1 MLVLLTHRQ
10 ESCLIADVTRVSC
23 QKDGICITWKMETV
37 MTAKEVRKTLVNEA
51 ELLDHLIAE
60 VNKFDGSEFTNQ
72 AQFIKDSWARFL
84 GDRCRTNRSLA
95 EVDDFELVID
105 LTEEKCQVEQYVKA
119 TDSDAGYTETWEKF
133 LTCERDILQNLVER
147 ARNGKSAQ

>member
-1 MLVLLTHRQ
+1 
-10 ESCLIADVTRVSC
+10 
-23 QKDGICITWKMETV
+23 
-37 MTAKEVRKTLVNEA
+37 MTAKEVKQTLTNEA
-51 ELLDHLIAE
+51 ELLEHLIEA

-84 GDRCRTNRSLA
+84 GDRCQTNRALA
-95 EVDDFELVID
+95 KVDDLELVVD

-119 TDSDAGYTETWEKF
+119 TDSTAAYTETWKKF
-133 LTCERDILQNLVER
+133 LTCERDILQNLVDR